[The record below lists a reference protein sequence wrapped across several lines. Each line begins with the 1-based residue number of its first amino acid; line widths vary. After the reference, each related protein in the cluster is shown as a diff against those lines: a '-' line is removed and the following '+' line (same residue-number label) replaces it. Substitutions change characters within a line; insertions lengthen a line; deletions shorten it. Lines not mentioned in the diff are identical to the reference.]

1 MQRRSARLSN
11 SDHTTKFPDPPRVI
25 SRRKPKQVKELPL
38 ADSAKPITKRRGS
51 RKGKQ
56 AEEPVVAE
64 RDASP
69 ERGPALA
76 DNEVPKQEESLPP
89 TIPIDT
95 PVDAMEGVVT
105 PPQSPRKQECPP
117 APRKQVHF
125 TTEEPVERLIYTPPS
140 PSPPRFDSPPP
151 PQLTRLALMQ
161 RAYDLAGQ
169 CCSLSSIAEEEEEEA
184 LEALPAIAEKEG
196 QEAPA
201 VLEEEDVDEEEAV
214 PLPPLS
220 KIKPIQAEEESDDD
234 CMIIGIKYASRR
246 EVFDQL
252 SLLAGPRADRLVH

>member
-11 SDHTTKFPDPPRVI
+11 SDHTTKFPDPPRIV

-38 ADSAKPITKRRGS
+38 VDSAKPIPRRRGS
-51 RKGKQ
+51 RKVKQ
-56 AEEPVVAE
+56 AQEQPIVSE
-64 RDASP
+64 RDTSP
-69 ERGPALA
+69 ERGSALA
-76 DNEVPKQEESLPP
+76 DNGVAKQEESLPP

-95 PVDAMEGVVT
+95 PADAMEGVVT

-125 TTEEPVERLIYTPPS
+125 TTEEPAERLIYTPPY

-161 RAYDLAGQ
+161 RAYDLAAE
-169 CCSLSSIAEEEEEEA
+169 CCSLPSIAEEEEEEA
-184 LEALPAIAEKEG
+184 P
-196 QEAPA
+196 
-201 VLEEEDVDEEEAV
+201 EEEVVEEAEAA

-220 KIKPIQAEEESDDD
+220 KTKSVQAEAEAEEEEESDDD

-246 EVFDQL
+246 DVFDQL
-252 SLLAGPRADRLVH
+252 ALLAGPRADRLVH